1 MKELILETF
10 TVDSYFNIARM
21 KMNVYRRFYLQPPW
35 FIQIFKSLPCI
46 ECLLRSIVL
55 QPNIFYFEFNII
67 TSGLAFVL
75 FVDFQTARTSELSGQ
90 MA

>member
-75 FVDFQTARTSELSGQ
+75 FVDFQTAITSELSGQ

>member
-1 MKELILETF
+1 
-10 TVDSYFNIARM
+10 
-21 KMNVYRRFYLQPPW
+21 MNVYRRFYLQPPW

-67 TSGLAFVL
+67 KSGLAFVY
-75 FVDFQTARTSELSGQ
+75 FVNFQTATTPELSGQ
-90 MA
+90 MAWKFID